1 MVKTYANLANTV
13 IDARTSYEDFLA
25 IKKFNKSSK
34 VVAVLATG
42 EQVIELRHHFREPE
56 FYLQDDKNK
65 TFKRLV
71 FKMGY
76 SVSGNDVEAEKMRRD
91 SIRKTYDY
99 EAISEKNGRKMHMFF
114 NGANLF
120 YTH

>member
-1 MVKTYANLANTV
+1 MVKNYESLANKV
-13 IDARTSYEDFLA
+13 IDAKTSYEEFLA
-25 IKKFNKSSK
+25 IRKIDRNSK
-34 VVAVLATG
+34 VVATLATG
-42 EQVIELRHHFREPE
+42 EQVVELRQHFGNPT

-99 EAISEKNGRKMHMFF
+99 EAISEKNGRRMHMFF
-114 NGANLF
+114 NGASLF